1 MSYGRAEAS
10 KLIEKARRKKSVGHV
25 EDPGPGGILSRLGT
39 RHESPPGTGT
49 AFEMPDPMVTAPVWV
64 QKTFM
69 FHLPLH
75 QSEGKAALLPPSVDL
90 RAEAAEHEKGKTK
103 LVEDVRI
110 QYKLVARYE
119 SELLSLSK

>member
-10 KLIEKARRKKSVGHV
+10 KLIERARRKKSVGHV
-25 EDPGPGGILSRLGT
+25 EDPGPILSRLGT

-49 AFEMPDPMVTAPVWV
+49 AFEMPDPMGTAAPWV

-103 LVEDVRI
+103 LVDDVRI

-119 SELLSLSK
+119 SGLLSLSK